1 MDSGKLPKILIVDD
15 EPNNLRVYE
24 RTLAS
29 LNVDI
34 VKALS
39 GQQALAVAHKHDF
52 ALILMDVQMPCM
64 DGFETASL
72 ILEHPKTS
80 HIPVIFITAFA
91 RDEVF
96 EFKGYASGAVDYLVK
111 PINEDIVRSKVAVFL
126 ELHKEKQRLDHACK
140 VRAQAEAELRVH
152 KEHLEELVKERTQ
165 ELQNSIENLMAT
177 QNQLVESEKM
187 ASLGRLVAGV
197 AHELNTPIGI
207 SITGASF
214 LQEKLQELKEVFEQG
229 EIRRK
234 DLANFIECAPKSVEI
249 ILTNLNRAAEQIAN
263 FKLVAVDQTSERKRK
278 INLISYIKKVVNSL
292 SPAIN
297 KAHHTIEIS
306 GEQSI
311 ELNTIPG
318 DISQIITNLVMNSIY
333 HAYENDQQGLIKVN
347 VQQHNNN
354 IRLTYS
360 DDGNGM
366 AKEMSQMIFEPF
378 VTTKRGSGG
387 SGLGMYIV
395 YNLVS
400 QNLAGKITCV
410 SELEK
415 GTQFIMEF
423 PIINN
428 KLENKLEKKLHN

>member
-1 MDSGKLPKILIVDD
+1 MALDTLPKILIVDD

-72 ILEHPKTS
+72 ILDHPKTS

-91 RDEVF
+91 RDETF

-111 PINEDIVRSKVAVFL
+111 PINEDVVRSKVAVFL
-126 ELHKEKQRLDHACK
+126 ELHKEKQQLDHACK
-140 VRAQAEAELRVH
+140 VRAKAEAELRIH
-152 KEHLEELVKERTQ
+152 KENLEELVKERTQ
-165 ELQNSIENLMAT
+165 ELQDSIESLMAT

-214 LQEKLQELKEVFEQG
+214 LQEKLQQLKHNFELG
-229 EIRRK
+229 EIRRR
-234 DLANFIECAPKSVEI
+234 DLADFVDCAPQSVDI
-249 ILTNLNRAAEQIAN
+249 ILTNLDRAAEQITN
-263 FKLVAVDQTSERKRK
+263 FKLVAVDQTSERKRN
-278 INLISYIKKVVNSL
+278 INLVSYIKKVINSL

-297 KAHHTIEIS
+297 NAHHSVEIS
-306 GEQSI
+306 GDEAI
-311 ELNTIPG
+311 ELHTIPG
-318 DISQIITNLVMNSIY
+318 GISQIITNLIMNSIV
-333 HAYENDQQGLIKVN
+333 HAYQEGEQGKIKITIKENNSN
-347 VQQHNNN
+347 VL
-354 IRLTYS
+354 LTYA
-360 DDGNGM
+360 DDGLGM
-366 AKEMSQMIFEPF
+366 EESVSQMIFEPF
-378 VTTKRGSGG
+378 FTTQRGSGS

-395 YNLVS
+395 YNLVNQS
-400 QNLAGKITCV
+400 LAGKITCK
-410 SELEK
+410 SEPEQ
-415 GTQFIMEF
+415 GTEFILEF
-423 PIINN
+423 PINH
-428 KLENKLEKKLHN
+428 KDAE

>member
-1 MDSGKLPKILIVDD
+1 MGLETLPKILIVDD

-91 RDEVF
+91 RDETF

-111 PINEDIVRSKVAVFL
+111 PINENVVRSKVAVFL

-152 KEHLEELVKERTQ
+152 KEHLEELVKERTK
-165 ELQNSIENLMAT
+165 ELQDSIENLMAT

-214 LQEKLQELKEVFEQG
+214 LQEKLQELKHNFEQG

-234 DLANFIECAPKSVEI
+234 DLTDFVDCAPKSVDI
-249 ILTNLNRAAEQIAN
+249 ILTNLDRAAEQITN
-263 FKLVAVDQTSERKRK
+263 FKLVAVDQTSERKRH
-278 INLISYIKKVVNSL
+278 INLVHYIKKVVNSL

-297 KAHHTIEIS
+297 EAKHTVQVTGDETIE
-306 GEQSI
+306 
-311 ELNTIPG
+311 LYTIPG
-318 DISQIITNLVMNSIY
+318 GISQIITNLIMNSIV
-333 HAYENDQQGLIKVN
+333 HAYQNDEQGKIQIVVQKKNSN
-347 VQQHNNN
+347 VL
-354 IRLTYS
+354 LTYT
-360 DDGNGM
+360 DDGRGM
-366 AKEMSQMIFEPF
+366 DKTTSQMVFEPF
-378 VTTKRGSGG
+378 FTTQRGSGG

-395 YNLVS
+395 YNLVNQS
-400 QNLAGKITCV
+400 LAGKITCQ
-410 SELEK
+410 SEPDQGSK
-415 GTQFIMEF
+415 FILEF
-423 PIINN
+423 PIQH
-428 KLENKLEKKLHN
+428 KEEQ

>member
-1 MDSGKLPKILIVDD
+1 MELEALPKILIVDD

-72 ILEHPKTS
+72 ILGHPKTS

-91 RDEVF
+91 RDETF

-111 PINEDIVRSKVAVFL
+111 PINEDVVRSKVSVFL
-126 ELHKEKQRLDHACK
+126 ELHKEKQELDYACK
-140 VRAQAEAELRVH
+140 VRAKAENELREH
-152 KEHLEELVKERTQ
+152 KEHLEYLVKERTQ
-165 ELQNSIENLMAT
+165 ELQSSIDSLMAT

-207 SITGASF
+207 GITGASF
-214 LQEKLQELKEVFEQG
+214 LQEKLLQLKHTFEQG
-229 EIRRK
+229 DIRRR
-234 DLANFIECAPKSVEI
+234 DLAEFIECAPKSADI
-249 ILTNLNRAAEQIAN
+249 ILTNLERAAEQITN
-263 FKLVAVDQTSERKRK
+263 FKLVAVDQTSERKRN
-278 INLISYIKKVVNSL
+278 INLINYIKKVLNSL

-297 KAHHTIEIS
+297 EAHHTVEVI
-306 GEQSI
+306 GDKGV
-311 ELNTIPG
+311 ELHTIPG
-318 DISQIITNLVMNSIY
+318 DISQIITNLIMNSIY
-333 HAYENDQQGLIKVN
+333 HAYKGVPQGNMLITVKK
-347 VQQHNNN
+347 
-354 IRLTYS
+354 IRNSVLLTYA
-360 DDGNGM
+360 DDGEGM
-366 AKEMSQMIFEPF
+366 EKTTSQMIFEPF
-378 VTTKRGSGG
+378 FTTKRGSGG

-400 QNLAGKITCV
+400 QNLAGKITC
-410 SELEK
+410 SSK
-415 GTQFIMEF
+415 QGQGTQFIMEF
-423 PIINN
+423 PIQPQDI
-428 KLENKLEKKLHN
+428 

>member
-1 MDSGKLPKILIVDD
+1 LIKDISTLPKILIVDD

-29 LNVDI
+29 LNI
-34 VKALS
+34 EIIKALS

-91 RDEVF
+91 RDETF

-111 PINEDIVRSKVAVFL
+111 PINEDVVRSKVSVFL
-126 ELHKEKQRLDHACK
+126 ELHKEKQELDHACK
-140 VRAQAEAELRVH
+140 IRAKAEAELRVH
-152 KEHLEELVKERTQ
+152 KEHLEDLVQERTQ
-165 ELQNSIENLMAT
+165 ELQSSIENLMAT

-207 SITGASF
+207 GITGASF
-214 LQEKLQELKEVFEQG
+214 LQEKLLQLKHTFEQG
-229 EIRRK
+229 DIRRK
-234 DLANFIECAPKSVEI
+234 DLADFIECAPKSADI
-249 ILTNLNRAAEQIAN
+249 ILANLDRAAEQIAN
-263 FKLVAVDQTSERKRK
+263 FKLVAVDQTSERRRS
-278 INLISYIKKVVNSL
+278 INLISYIKKVINSL

-297 KAHHTIEIS
+297 EAHHTVEVS
-306 GEQSI
+306 GE
-311 ELNTIPG
+311 EVEFHTVPG
-318 DISQIITNLVMNSIY
+318 DISQIITNLVMNSMF
-333 HAYENDQQGLIKVN
+333 HAYKDGEQGNMLITVKKVN
-347 VQQHNNN
+347 NS
-354 IRLTYS
+354 ILLTYA
-360 DDGNGM
+360 DDGQGM
-366 AKEMSQMIFEPF
+366 EKSISQMIFEPF
-378 VTTKRGSGG
+378 FTTKRGSGG

-400 QNLAGKITCV
+400 QSLAGKITCL
-410 SELEK
+410 SEPGQ
-415 GTQFIMEF
+415 GTQFMMEF
-423 PIINN
+423 PIRHQ
-428 KLENKLEKKLHN
+428 ET